1 MQMKDI
7 LVLGIGNLVLRDE
20 GVGIHAVDYL
30 QNKTSRQISTCST
43 VEPEESPSSAFYKN
57 TGA

>member
-20 GVGIHAVDYL
+20 GVGSHAGDYL
-30 QNKTSRQISTCST
+30 QKQNLQ
-43 VEPEESPSSAFYKN
+43 A
-57 TGA
+57 